1 MAFRSVQEQLAVI
14 KRGVV
19 EIFPEEEL
27 VKKLERSVKTQKPLR
42 IKLGVDPTI
51 SDLHLGHAVPLRK
64 LRAFQDLGH
73 QAVLII
79 GDYTGMIGDPS
90 GQNKTRPQ
98 LTHEQVMAY
107 AQTYLQQ
114 AGKIIDMK
122 RTELV
127 RNGDWFSLM
136 RFTDVVKLASKM
148 TVARML
154 ERDDF
159 QKRYGEQTP
168 IGVHEFLYPLM
179 QGYDSVVVRAD
190 VEIGGTDQKF
200 NLLVGRD
207 LQRDEGMEPQ
217 IALTLPILPGLD
229 GVKKMSKSLGNYIG
243 INEPAKDIFGKVM
256 SVPDNVM
263 RLFFELATDEPMDEI
278 ARLLA
283 SDVNP
288 RDIKVRL
295 GKAIVRRYHSAEAAE
310 EAAAEFDRVFRER
323 ELPSEIPEIKVPAAE
338 LKDGKIWIAK
348 LIVLCGFA
356 PSNAEARR
364 LVVQGGVTIDDAKVS
379 DSKLDVA
386 LKDGMLLQVGKRKFA
401 RIRV

>member
-1 MAFRSVQEQLAVI
+1 MSFRSVEEQLAII

-27 VKKLERSVKTQKPLR
+27 VKKLHRSITTGKPLR
-42 IKLGVDPTI
+42 IKLGVDPTV

-73 QAVLII
+73 QAILII

-98 LTHEQVMAY
+98 LTHEQAMMY
-107 AQTYLQQ
+107 AQTYLDQ
-114 AGKIIDMK
+114 AGKILDMK
-122 RTELV
+122 TLEVV
-127 RNGDWFSLM
+127 RNGDWFSKM
-136 RFTDVVKLASKM
+136 HFTDVVRLASKM

-159 QKRYGEQTP
+159 QKRYKEQIP
-168 IGVHEFLYPLM
+168 IALHEFLYPLM
-179 QGYDSVVVRAD
+179 QGYDSVVVRSD

-217 IALTLPILPGLD
+217 VALTLPILPGTD
-229 GVKKMSKSLGNYIG
+229 GVRKMSKSLGNYIG
-243 INEPAKDIFGKVM
+243 INEPPNEIFGKVM
-256 SVPDNVM
+256 SIPDNVM
-263 RLFFELATDEPMDEI
+263 RIYFELATDEPMDEI
-278 ARLLA
+278 TRLLD
-283 SDVNP
+283 SHVNP

-295 GKAIVRRYHSAEAAE
+295 AKAIVRRYHSAEAAE
-310 EAAAEFDRVFRER
+310 AAAAEFERIFRHR
-323 ELPSEIPEIKVPAAE
+323 ELPSEIPEVKISSAA
-338 LKDGKIWIAK
+338 LKNGKIWIAK

-356 PSNAEARR
+356 PSNSEARR
-364 LVVQGGVTIDDAKVS
+364 LVSQGGVSIDDTKIS
-379 DSKLDVA
+379 DANLDIEV
-386 LKDGMLLQVGKRKFA
+386 KDGMLLQVGKRKFA
-401 RIRV
+401 RLRL

>member
-1 MAFRSVQEQLAVI
+1 
-14 KRGVV
+14 
-19 EIFPEEEL
+19 
-27 VKKLERSVKTQKPLR
+27 
-42 IKLGVDPTI
+42 
-51 SDLHLGHAVPLRK
+51 
-64 LRAFQDLGH
+64 
-73 QAVLII
+73 
-79 GDYTGMIGDPS
+79 
-90 GQNKTRPQ
+90 
-98 LTHEQVMAY
+98 
-107 AQTYLQQ
+107 
-114 AGKIIDMK
+114 
-122 RTELV
+122 
-127 RNGDWFSLM
+127 
-136 RFTDVVKLASKM
+136 
-148 TVARML
+148 
-154 ERDDF
+154 
-159 QKRYGEQTP
+159 
-168 IGVHEFLYPLM
+168 
-179 QGYDSVVVRAD
+179 
-190 VEIGGTDQKF
+190 
-200 NLLVGRD
+200 
-207 LQRDEGMEPQ
+207 
-217 IALTLPILPGLD
+217 
-229 GVKKMSKSLGNYIG
+229 MSKSLGNYIG

-295 GKAIVRRYHSAEAAE
+295 GKAIVRRYHSTEAAE

-323 ELPSEIPEIKVPAAE
+323 ELPTEIPEVKVPAAE

-386 LKDGMLLQVGKRKFA
+386 LRDGMLLQVGKRKFA

>member
-1 MAFRSVQEQLAVI
+1 VC
-14 KRGVV
+14 
-19 EIFPEEEL
+19 
-27 VKKLERSVKTQKPLR
+27 
-42 IKLGVDPTI
+42 
-51 SDLHLGHAVPLRK
+51 
-64 LRAFQDLGH
+64 
-73 QAVLII
+73 
-79 GDYTGMIGDPS
+79 
-90 GQNKTRPQ
+90 
-98 LTHEQVMAY
+98 
-107 AQTYLQQ
+107 
-114 AGKIIDMK
+114 
-122 RTELV
+122 
-127 RNGDWFSLM
+127 NGDWFSLM

-207 LQRDEGMEPQ
+207 LQRDEGVEPQ
-217 IALTLPILPGLD
+217 IALTLPMLPGLD

-295 GKAIVRRYHSAEAAE
+295 GKAIVRRYHSTEAAE

-323 ELPSEIPEIKVPAAE
+323 ELPTEIPEIKVPAAE

-364 LVVQGGVTIDDAKVS
+364 LVVQGGVTIDDARVS

-386 LKDGMLLQVGKRKFA
+386 LRDGMLLQVGKRKFA